1 MNKLKKQSFYK
12 FLEEIGE
19 GKTAGQRYAGL
30 KADNNDLVPIITVIK
45 EKNENNRTEI
55 YITQEEI
62 KKYISFLIYKF
73 FNKKKNEKS
82 IREDFLNTYTSKESF
97 LKTLVNYKLNIEK
110 IINNTKALY
119 DEDDYEH
126 IKEKSNYILKLFTF
140 IDYTKEEDVIAKEII
155 EAFEIIKQNNQ
166 NKIYIEKIKKNFN
179 KRLEEIKLQLNNV
192 SDILEKEI
200 DFSDISKT
208 NEYLNSLK
216 YDCKLLKPYKN
227 YFFSV
232 KKGISKNKFIEETN
246 NIFKI
251 QLDKIKKTFESID
264 ILELCY
270 NISDLNISI
279 KSKQEY
285 KQSILIMEN
294 LENVFQFYNSAE
306 GKKINEYFKSFN
318 ILNETIKFIN
328 IFIKYKN
335 IVDDENYKILQF
347 RGLGFLN
354 SRIQILGYD
363 YYLEDHILFDLYE
376 TLLNLENMKKYDLT
390 KNKIYDYIK
399 IFLAHTNS
407 FIGSDYRGKII
418 ESAIKTNEPRF
429 VEILKP
435 SLEGIDKKS
444 LHILFQNKNIEE
456 MFYPVIDCFKD
467 INLKNL
473 YLKIYEGDVEFV
485 EFLYEKK
492 KVDIFKER
500 FPIEMEIC
508 VKGKNSLEIFQI
520 FLRFLKRELRESH
533 YQLIFESLL
542 EIAIWELKNSDK
554 TKELIKSQME
564 YIQNLSYVENL
575 YKHLIILLNL
585 NKLDVFEEI
594 YYSNKFDS
602 IKLFREFIKTSSD
615 FLIKPTKETWNKMIS
630 NYFKDINLNLLEK
643 DIKEDFL
650 FSKNSEIL
658 LKKLLKESKKY
669 TNTFEK
675 VDKYLQDN
683 PDGKI
688 YCYRGN

>member
-19 GKTAGQRYAGL
+19 DKTAGQRYAGL
-30 KADNNDLVPIITVIK
+30 KTDNNNLPPIITVIK
-45 EKNENNRTEI
+45 EKNENNRIEI
-55 YITQEEI
+55 YIEKEET

-73 FNKKKNEKS
+73 FNKKKGEKN
-82 IREDFLNTYTSKESF
+82 IREDFLNIYTSKESF

-110 IINNTKALY
+110 IINNTKVLY
-119 DEDDYEH
+119 DENDYEN
-126 IKEKSNYILKLFTF
+126 IKEKSNYILKLFAF
-140 IDYTKEEDVIAKEII
+140 IDYTKEEDIIAKEIT
-155 EAFEIIKQNNQ
+155 EAFEIIKQNNEK
-166 NKIYIEKIKKNFN
+166 KIYIENIKENFN
-179 KRLEEIKLQLNNV
+179 KRLEEIKLQLNNI
-192 SDILEKEI
+192 SNILEKEI
-200 DFSDISKT
+200 DFTDISKV

-227 YFFSV
+227 YFFSLN
-232 KKGISKNKFIEETN
+232 KGISKNEFIEETN

-354 SRIQILGYD
+354 SKIQILGYD

-390 KNKIYDYIK
+390 KDKIYDYIK

-435 SLEGIDKKS
+435 SLEGIDKRS
-444 LHILFQNKNIEE
+444 LHILFQNKNIDG

-508 VKGKNSLEIFQI
+508 VKGKKSIEIFQI

-594 YYSNKFDS
+594 YYSNKFDN
-602 IKLFREFIKTSSD
+602 IKLFKEFIKTSSD
-615 FLIKPTKETWNKMIS
+615 FLLKPTKETWNKMIS